1 MAWVE
6 YRKPGAEYR
15 KPGWNIENKGGI
27 SSLETYRRPV
37 GDLDMLGQKPTC
49 LIGDLYMLHQRPIG
63 DRHAWSETDMLGRK
77 PTCLIGH

>member
-37 GDLDMLGQKPTC
+37 GDLDMLGQKPT
-49 LIGDLYMLHQRPIG
+49 
-63 DRHAWSETDMLGRK
+63 
-77 PTCLIGH
+77 